1 MTPAANNFARLAD
14 DLGLVAKKEG
24 LFIGKIRGFPV
35 GVKCIDPDGSGL
47 LLFQIRH
54 PLPAG
59 AKELSNIQN
68 TSEIERLVAEK
79 KIEISLEDKLAWL
92 TFVEGA
98 KFLADGSVV
107 RLLNDMFGAF
117 EKAGLAANPDICH
130 YCRQNRVET
139 LTCHEGKVAQI
150 CNTCLQEQMAAS
162 INRPAD
168 ATAGA
173 IRILI
178 LGPLAAIAGAIC
190 WALVWI
196 GYDLL
201 FELLKTNV
209 IYVPR
214 IVELVVLFCVA
225 GTVGGPVGFVIKRI
239 PRRGK
244 ALSVIKAVLCS
255 VAAVVFGEVAYVVW
269 LIYRELKVVSVSGA
283 LHLLPRLELE
293 MGGFHLAIKLLA
305 AALSVTLAVVMAKP
319 AKLKL
324 NL

>member
-1 MTPAANNFARLAD
+1 MTAAANNFARLAD
-14 DLGLVAKKEG
+14 DLGLVAEKTG
-24 LFIGKIRGFPV
+24 LFIGKIRGLPV

-54 PLPAG
+54 PMPAG

-79 KIEISLEDKLAWL
+79 KIEISLEDRLAWL

-107 RLLNDMFGAF
+107 RLLNDVFGAF
-117 EKAGLAANPDICH
+117 ERAGLAANPDICH
-130 YCRQNRVET
+130 YCRQNKVET
-139 LTCHEGKVAQI
+139 LMSHEGKVAQI
-150 CNTCLQEQMAAS
+150 CHTCLQEQVGAS
-162 INRPAD
+162 INRPAG

-173 IRILI
+173 IPILI
-178 LGPLAAIAGAIC
+178 LGPVAAVAGALC

-201 FELLKTNV
+201 FELLRTNV

-214 IVELVVLFCVA
+214 VVELVVLFCVA

-244 ALSVIKAVLCS
+244 ALSVIMAVLCS
-255 VAAVVFGEVAYVVW
+255 VAAVSFGEVAYVVW
-269 LIYRELKVVSVSGA
+269 LIYRE
-283 LHLLPRLELE
+283 
-293 MGGFHLAIKLLA
+293 
-305 AALSVTLAVVMAKP
+305 
-319 AKLKL
+319 
-324 NL
+324 